1 MTFSYFIRLIA
12 AFSHL
17 HVRHVDNARSRFRD
31 FPQVLPLHG
40 APKFAFGVVFIC
52 MYRIIL
58 PFTMKP
64 YVDRR
69 ISSGGGNVARGSE
82 VV

>member
-12 AFSHL
+12 FIHL
-17 HVRHVDNARSRFRD
+17 QVVHADNARSRFRD
-31 FPQVLPLHG
+31 FPRVLPRVPG
-40 APKFAFGVVFIC
+40 APKLAFGVVFTC
-52 MYRIIL
+52 MYHIVL

-69 ISSGGGNVARGSE
+69 IASGGGNVA
-82 VV
+82 